1 MLYLRIAVGVVM
13 SVSLAGCDAVS
24 RALDACDDVAEFGI
38 GVGVV
43 DSVSN
48 ISLVNGTTVRVQDG
62 TFSDSA
68 AIAGDSSLMF
78 SPRIWLVP
86 ERPGTYAIGVTH
98 AGYRDWATSNVRVV
112 KDGCH
117 VSPVLVDAKLVR
129 AP

>member
-1 MLYLRIAVGVVM
+1 MRSLRIAVGVVM

-24 RALDACDDVAEFGI
+24 RVLGACDDVAAFGI
-38 GVGVV
+38 GVAVV

-48 ISLVNGTTVRVQDG
+48 VSLVNGTTVRVQDG

-78 SPRIWLVP
+78 SPRIWMVP
-86 ERPGTYAIGVTH
+86 DRPGTYSIGVTH
-98 AGYRDWATSNVRVV
+98 AGYRDWTASNVRVV

-117 VSPVLVDAKLVR
+117 VTPVLVDAHLVR